1 MYEKNVE
8 NGEDTA
14 KEPNSHMNKEYKWL
28 LNKDN
33 SSKHVKNEGDSNTEE
48 QAGRLASHQYSSS
61 TKNVISPTKESRSEV
76 S

>member
-48 QAGRLASHQYSSS
+48 
-61 TKNVISPTKESRSEV
+61 
-76 S
+76 